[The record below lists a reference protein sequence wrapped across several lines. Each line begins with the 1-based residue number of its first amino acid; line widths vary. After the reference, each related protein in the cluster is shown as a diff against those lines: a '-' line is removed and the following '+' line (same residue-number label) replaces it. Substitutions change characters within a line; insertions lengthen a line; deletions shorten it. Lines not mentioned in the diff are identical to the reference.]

1 MNKIF
6 KNIANQKVI
15 NSKDKKLSQDW
26 GKGNA
31 EEGSIWSYLFQL
43 IEFADFTPIAGI
55 SYMMFP
61 LPVVFK
67 MTANSL
73 TLIS

>member
-26 GKGNA
+26 GKGMLRRAQFRVTYFSLLNLQT
-31 EEGSIWSYLFQL
+31 SL
-43 IEFADFTPIAGI
+43 
-55 SYMMFP
+55 P
-61 LPVVFK
+61 LQGF
-67 MTANSL
+67 L
-73 TLIS
+73 T